1 MSAEDALELLNMFTT
16 AVQMAK
22 LKNKKEIHL
31 EIDES
36 YLISLLKK
44 AYPKINDNNKL
55 AQLAK
60 NILHS

>member
-16 AVQMAK
+16 AAQMAK

-31 EIDES
+31 EVDES